1 MAKTRRAN
9 SEGSIWKRSDGRW
22 VAAVITDNG
31 RRISRYGKTRAEVHT
46 KLQALLREREIGLEV
61 DTSRQTMGDFL
72 VGWLLSRKNSL
83 RSNTYLRY
91 HQLIHIHAIPEIGK
105 IKLAKLRPHHLEKL
119 YAKKLDSGL
128 SPTTVRHL
136 HARIHTALEQAL
148 RRGLV
153 FRNVASLV
161 MAPARA
167 YTEMRSL
174 TPQEAKKVLKAAR
187 GDRLEALYVLALTS
201 GMRRGELF
209 ALSWSNV
216 DLENGTLKVAGAL
229 LADGTIVPPKTLKSR
244 RHVALTKL
252 AIEALQRRRIIQLEE
267 RLAASTEWDNEFDL
281 VLTNL
286 VGNPLNPSNFSARD
300 FPALLRRSGVK
311 RIRFHDL
318 RHSTAS
324 LLLSLDVHPKIVQEL
339 LGHSTI
345 GVTMDIYSHSMPSL
359 QEEAVTRLDTLL
371 AP

>member
-31 RRISRYGKTRAEVHT
+31 KRIYRYGKTRTEVHA
-46 KLQALLREREIGLEV
+46 KLQELLREREIGLEV

-72 VGWLLSRKNSL
+72 VGWLVSRKNSL

-161 MAPARA
+161 IAPARA

-201 GMRRGELF
+201 GLRRGELF

-216 DLENGTLKVAGAL
+216 NLENKTLKVAGAL
-229 LADGTIVPPKTLKSR
+229 LADGTIAPPKTLKSR

-267 RLAASTEWDNEFDL
+267 RLAASAEWDNEFDL
-281 VLTNL
+281 VFTNL
-286 VGNPLNPSNFSARD
+286 VGHPLNPSNFSARD